1 MTLLILTEFCW
12 RSEGM
17 KKIRAVVLALVCM
30 LSLSGCVR
38 FNASIDVKKNG
49 KVDVSMIYATMSLED
64 YGFGG
69 DMFDDETVEKFE
81 EDGWTVEPYSEGN
94 FVGYKLIRKDVELKE
109 LAESLKDND
118 SDMVNMNSFKVT
130 KDGLKYVI
138 DWDLEG
144 IGELSELQAYKSYF
158 DMSGGYLTVDINLPV
173 KPSNQN
179 ATKMSDDG
187 KSLEWDLL
195 SPDMDGIYL
204 EFTLFSFKWIF
215 ILCGIGFALAV
226 IVVIAI
232 LVIDGNNRRKHRR
245 DRQNNYPTYT

>member
-1 MTLLILTEFCW
+1 
-12 RSEGM
+12 M

-49 KVDVSMIYATMSLED
+49 KVDVSMIYAAMSLED
-64 YGFGG
+64 YGFDG
-69 DMFDDETVEKFE
+69 DMFDEGTVEDFE
-81 EDGWTVEPYSEGN
+81 EDGWTVEPYSEGS

-109 LAESLKDND
+109 LADSLKDND
-118 SDMVNMNSFKVT
+118 TDMVNMNSFKVT

-138 DWDLEG
+138 DWDLKG
-144 IGELSELQAYKSYF
+144 IGELSEVQEYRSYF

-173 KPSNQN
+173 KPSDHN
-179 ATKMSDDG
+179 ATKVSDDG

-204 EFTLFSFKWIF
+204 EFTLFSFKWLF
-215 ILCGIGFALAV
+215 ILGGIGLALAI
-226 IVVIAI
+226 IVVA
-232 LVIDGNNRRKHRR
+232 VIIIDDNRRRKRLRHRMMNDRGNN
-245 DRQNNYPTYT
+245 PTYT